1 LKSGFRQDKILI
13 GNFKNFKKEPTQMN
27 KTTERKSNQVKT
39 IHSLLDPQEI
49 QVEMFNRCKEA
60 ALKMG
65 VALLEEE
72 VNALCGA
79 SFSRKSQDQCHRGGS
94 EKTQIIVGGGK
105 SSMLRPRVRKD
116 GKEVELTMLDK
127 LQKQDLL
134 DEKIQG
140 YMLSGVSSRN
150 YKKLIDGYSDKL
162 GISKSSVS
170 RAFIR
175 ESKKDLESIN
185 ESDLSDHRFVALF
198 VDSFEIF
205 GRAMV
210 VALGVN
216 SEMKKVIL
224 GIRDGNSENS
234 DVVTDLLSSIKTR
247 KFTLAAPVFLAIV
260 DGSKALKKAINSVFG
275 DSALIQRCW
284 IHKLRNIKKYIP
296 DKYHGTL
303 HWRMKKL
310 MNLESLDEAVKE
322 LQSLAKW
329 LSEISHAALV
339 SLEESGNDL
348 LTLHSLGV
356 KGKLR
361 QKFTT
366 TNIIESIISVARSK
380 INRVKKWNPASNQS
394 LRWTA
399 SALFHHKTK
408 LRCVVRSDYGKLLIS
423 ALHNYKIEKLAA

>member
-1 LKSGFRQDKILI
+1 
-13 GNFKNFKKEPTQMN
+13 MN
-27 KTTERKSNQVKT
+27 KTTETKSNQVKT
-39 IHSLLDPQEI
+39 LHSLLDPQEI
-49 QVEMFNRCKEA
+49 QAEMMNRCKEA

-65 VALLEEE
+65 ITLLEEE

-79 SFSRKSQDQCHRGGS
+79 SFSRKSEDQCYRGGT
-94 EKTQIIVGGGK
+94 EKTKIIVGGAK
-105 SSMLRPRVRKD
+105 SSIIRPRVRKD
-116 GKEVELTMLDK
+116 GKEVEITMLNK
-127 LQKQDLL
+127 LQEQDLL
-134 DEKIQG
+134 DEKIQN
-140 YMLSGVSSRN
+140 YMLSGISTRN
-150 YKKLIDGYSDKL
+150 YNTLVDGYSDKL

-175 ESKKDLESIN
+175 ESKKDLEAIN
-185 ESDLSDHRFVALF
+185 ESVLSEHRFVALF

-210 VALGVN
+210 VALGVTTV
-216 SEMKKVIL
+216 MKKVIL
-224 GIRDGNSENS
+224 GIREGNSENS
-234 DVVTDLLSSIKTR
+234 EIVTDLLSSIKAR
-247 KFTLAAPVFLAIV
+247 QFTLAAPVFLAIV
-260 DGSKALKKAINSVFG
+260 DGSKALRKAINSVFG

-310 MNLESLDEAVKE
+310 MNLESFDEAAKE

-348 LTLHSLGV
+348 LTLHALGI

-361 QKFTT
+361 QKFST

-380 INRVKKWNPASNQS
+380 INRVKKWSPSSNQS

-408 LRCVVRSDYGKLLIS
+408 FRCVVRSDYGNLLIS
-423 ALHNYKIEKLAA
+423 ALNNYKIEKLAA